1 MAQTFRNY
9 ILINEKYFFSFMIG
23 NIFFIGKES
32 PFKEIVYHK
41 ENKIF
46 VGL

>member
-1 MAQTFRNY
+1 MIRNITF
-9 ILINEKYFFSFMIG
+9 IE
-23 NIFFIGKES
+23 KES